1 MSIVQ
6 RPPLSVYVA
15 AASGELARAKT
26 FMTALRELGITVTS
40 TWTDVIEQ
48 VGAAN
53 PMGAPQ
59 VDRAAWAQDDLD
71 QVAKA
76 QVLCLLLPPAGEATI
91 GAWVELG
98 FALALGGTAARPIL
112 VVGEERAIFTALA
125 NHRLPDDAAALNA
138 LKTLALLHGMHADA

>member
-6 RPPLSVYVA
+6 RTPLSVYVA
-15 AASGELARAKT
+15 AASSEIARAKA
-26 FMTALRELGITVTS
+26 FMTALRALGITVTS

-53 PMGAPQ
+53 PMAAAPA
-59 VDRAAWAQDDLD
+59 DRAVWAQDDLD

-76 QVLCLLLPPAGEATI
+76 QVLCLLLPPAGVTTI

-98 FALALGGTAARPIL
+98 FALALGGTPARPVL
-112 VVGEERAIFTALA
+112 VVGEERSIFTALA
-125 NHRLPDDAAALNA
+125 NHRLPDDAAALDA